1 MTDAGWQVS
10 WRGRL
15 KYADALAEQTAR
27 RELVIRGEAPN
38 TVWMLEH
45 EPVVTLGRRGGEIDR
60 ALLAARG
67 TDVVETRRGGLATW
81 HGPGQLVAYFMV
93 DLPKMGWSVRQF
105 VHGMESGMI
114 RLLST
119 LGVEASRREGTP
131 GVFVQDGKIGS
142 VGLHVKRGV
151 TMHGLSLNLCL
162 GEGAFEGMVPCGLV
176 GVTPVDVRRCGGLV
190 KQPEDL
196 AFPLSEHLLD
206 AIREA
211 HA

>member
-1 MTDAGWQVS
+1 MTDAEWQVS

-119 LGVEASRREGTP
+119 LGDHRIIA
-131 GVFVQDGKIGS
+131 
-142 VGLHVKRGV
+142 
-151 TMHGLSLNLCL
+151 C
-162 GEGAFEGMVPCGLV
+162 
-176 GVTPVDVRRCGGLV
+176 
-190 KQPEDL
+190 
-196 AFPLSEHLLD
+196 PLSKT
-206 AIREA
+206 R
-211 HA
+211 